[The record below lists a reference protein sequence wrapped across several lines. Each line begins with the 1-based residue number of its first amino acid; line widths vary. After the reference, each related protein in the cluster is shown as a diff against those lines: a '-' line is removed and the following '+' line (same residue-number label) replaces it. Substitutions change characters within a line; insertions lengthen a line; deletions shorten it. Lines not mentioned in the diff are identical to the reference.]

1 MHNMGEDFSKKK
13 LLQGVIFTLLIT
25 IATGLGNV
33 FSAFFMLDIKKQE
46 LEDNQYADAR
56 RLATELHC
64 KKLEES
70 ASLAAEIVFHAD
82 RGYPNTVTLS
92 DLMYGV
98 KMPEKRVSNEK
109 IKEEQK
115 ELEHKVFSLLP
126 YLMPDEAQIM
136 EKVTLQHIVVT
147 EMRTSKVPAERRAP
161 PSEGGFNFNNEMIE
175 LRSAG
180 SLMGQMFRERC
191 MSIK

>member
-1 MHNMGEDFSKKK
+1 MTEDFSKKK

-33 FSAFFMLDIKKQE
+33 FSAFFMLDVKKQE
-46 LEDNQYADAR
+46 TEDNLLADAR
-56 RLATELHC
+56 RRATELHC
-64 KKLEES
+64 TKLEES
-70 ASLAAEIVFHAD
+70 ASLAAEIVFRAD

-92 DLMYGV
+92 DLMYGG
-98 KMPEKRVSNEK
+98 KMPAKRVSDEK
-109 IKEEQK
+109 IEEEQRD
-115 ELEHKVFSLLP
+115 LEHKVFGLLP
-126 YLMPDEAQIM
+126 YLLPDEAQVM

-147 EMRTSKVPAERRAP
+147 GMRTSKVPVKRRAP
-161 PSEGGFNFNNEMIE
+161 PSEGGFNFNNEMNE

-180 SLMGQMFRERC
+180 SLMGQMFREKC

>member
-1 MHNMGEDFSKKK
+1 MTEDFSKKK

-33 FSAFFMLDIKKQE
+33 FSAFFMLDVKKQE
-46 LEDNQYADAR
+46 TKDNLLADAR
-56 RLATELHC
+56 RRATELHC
-64 KKLEES
+64 TKLEES
-70 ASLAAEIVFHAD
+70 ASLAAEIVFRAD

-92 DLMYGV
+92 DLMYGG
-98 KMPEKRVSNEK
+98 KMPAKRVPDEK
-109 IKEEQK
+109 IEEEQRD
-115 ELEHKVFSLLP
+115 LEHKVFGLLP
-126 YLMPDEAQIM
+126 YLLPDEAQVM

-147 EMRTSKVPAERRAP
+147 GMRTSKVPVERRAP
-161 PSEGGFNFNNEMIE
+161 PSEGGFNFNNEMNE

-180 SLMGQMFRERC
+180 SLMGQMFREKC

>member
-1 MHNMGEDFSKKK
+1 MTEEFSKKK

-33 FSAFFMLDIKKQE
+33 FSAFFMLDVKKQE
-46 LEDNQYADAR
+46 TEDNLLADAR
-56 RLATELHC
+56 RRATELHC
-64 KKLEES
+64 TKLEES
-70 ASLAAEIVFHAD
+70 ASLAAEIVFRAD

-92 DLMYGV
+92 DLMYGG
-98 KMPEKRVSNEK
+98 KMPAKRVSDEK
-109 IKEEQK
+109 IEEEQRD
-115 ELEHKVFSLLP
+115 LEHKVFGLLP
-126 YLMPDEAQIM
+126 YLLPDEAQIM

-147 EMRTSKVPAERRAP
+147 GMRTSKVPVKRRTP
-161 PSEGGFNFNNEMIE
+161 PSEGGFNFNNEMNE

-180 SLMGQMFRERC
+180 SLMGQMFREKC

>member
-1 MHNMGEDFSKKK
+1 MTEDFSKKK

-33 FSAFFMLDIKKQE
+33 FSAFFMLDVKKQE
-46 LEDNQYADAR
+46 TEDNLLADAR
-56 RLATELHC
+56 RRATELHC
-64 KKLEES
+64 TKLEES
-70 ASLAAEIVFHAD
+70 ASLAAEIVFRAD

-92 DLMYGV
+92 DLMYGG
-98 KMPEKRVSNEK
+98 KMPAKRVSDEK
-109 IKEEQK
+109 IEEEQRD
-115 ELEHKVFSLLP
+115 LEHKVFGLLP
-126 YLMPDEAQIM
+126 YLLPDEAQVM

-147 EMRTSKVPAERRAP
+147 GMRTSKVPVARRAP
-161 PSEGGFNFNNEMIE
+161 PSEGGFNFNNEMNE

-180 SLMGQMFRERC
+180 SLMGQMFREKC